1 MGIGSGAGDTLR
13 VDPEMLSQLGS
24 QLETSARALPEAPA
38 PFTVTGSDAISAAI
52 AEKLPAL
59 ETPIIEGLPAVKQ
72 AAAQTASNI
81 VAAAGKYQGTDEE
94 LAAAYEKQQ
103 FGGGGVGG
111 AAGGAAGVAAGAAA
125 SAGAG
130 AAGAG
135 GGAMGQ
141 MGQLMSMPM
150 QMASQAA
157 QMPQQAMG
165 AVSQIPQAG
174 MQGAQQIVQMATGA
188 GKDAGGAADPQT
200 AERQAEERER
210 DEAAGGKHRE
220 RAPID
225 EAPLSDSVV
234 PDSGAAGPRHAAPDT
249 PVDL

>member
-1 MGIGSGAGDTLR
+1 MGVGSGAGDTLR

-38 PFTVTGSDAISAAI
+38 PFAVTGDDAISAAI
-52 AEKLPAL
+52 AARLPAL
-59 ETPIIEGLPAVKQ
+59 ETPIIEGLPAVKE
-72 AAAQTASNI
+72 AAAKTASNI

-103 FGGGGVGG
+103 FGGGGAGG
-111 AAGGAAGVAAGAAA
+111 AAGGAAGAAG

-157 QMPQQAMG
+157 QMPQQVMG
-165 AVSQIPQAG
+165 AMSQVPQAG

-188 GKDAGGAADPQT
+188 GKDAGSTPEAQAAQR
-200 AERQAEERER
+200 ERDECERER

-225 EAPLSDSVV
+225 EAPVRDSAV
-234 PDSGAAGPRHAAPDT
+234 PDGGAGPRHAAPDT
-249 PVDL
+249 SVDL